1 MYLSIT
7 TFPYLTKTNL
17 TVLPFEDEVLP
28 IGYGEEYLLPTL
40 VSLIIAVKPVRAET
54 TTMIPAL
61 PYSKLVEKH
70 ILECIQGGIGI
81 RQMIASMQHLQD
93 APKSL
98 STMYKIY
105 GSFIEMER
113 AKINGAVGKKVIDQA
128 LDGDFKSQELF
139 LRSKGGWS
147 PTQTNIE
154 VEQETDP
161 ELDESATDTLMSLLG
176 YNTDATEEE
185 TTCSCEEDNCR
196 CS

>member
-1 MYLSIT
+1 MSSSYNYS
-7 TFPYLTKTNL
+7 YR
-17 TVLPFEDEVLP
+17 VLADGLVRNIDYPLKLP
-28 IGYGEEYLLPTL
+28 LIL
-40 VSLIIAVKPVRAET
+40 SLIARRAET
-54 TTMIPAL
+54 IVMIPAL

-70 ILECIQGGIGI
+70 ILDCIQGGIGI

-161 ELDESATDTLMSLLG
+161 DLDESAVDTLMSLLG
-176 YNTDATEEE
+176 YNENAPEEE
-185 TTCSCEEDNCR
+185 TTCACEEDNCR